1 MNLSM
6 GRACAAHRQTGLGGG
21 AISMTAFE
29 VRALQEFAC
38 ACFKNAGVDHED
50 ADWTANVLMTA
61 EARGKSTHGV
71 SRLSDYVKALLRGK
85 INSSPHREILQTSPV
100 STLVQGDNGLGP
112 PAAREGMI
120 SAMKAAFQYGVGV
133 STVQSGNHVG
143 ILACYTELA
152 ADEGLVGMA
161 FTNAQPAIP
170 PSGGKR
176 AFFGTN
182 PMALA
187 AGMGNHRVSI
197 DMATSTV
204 ARGNIIM
211 AAKRGDSIPEG
222 WAIDAEGHDTTDPNL
237 ALLGAVLPMAGAK
250 GYALALG
257 VDVLSGVLSGA
268 QFGNQV
274 GSIYDRDTEPAGTGM
289 FFMALD
295 PAFFVG
301 RKVFVE
307 RMTQLARNLTQ
318 SPKASGVERI
328 YLPGQRAREVEVA
341 RRMHGV
347 FINAQLMDE
356 LNGLSETL
364 GVPLLNR
371 IEGTP
376 SV

>member
-1 MNLSM
+1 M
-6 GRACAAHRQTGLGGG
+6 GRTCAAHRQTGFGGG
-21 AISMTAFE
+21 AIPMTAFE
-29 VRALQEFAC
+29 VRALHEFAC
-38 ACFKNAGVDHED
+38 ACFEKAGVGHAD

-85 INSSPHREILQTSPV
+85 INPNPHWEILQTSPV
-100 STLVQGDNGLGP
+100 STLIQGDNGLGP
-112 PAAREGMI
+112 PVAREGMR
-120 SAMKAAFQYGVGV
+120 SAINAASQYGVGV
-133 STVQSGNHVG
+133 STVRSGNHAG

-152 ADEGLVGMA
+152 AEEGLIGMA

-170 PSGGKR
+170 PSGGR
-176 AFFGTN
+176 QAFFGTN
-182 PMALA
+182 PLALA
-187 AGMGNHRVSI
+187 AGTGNNRISI

-204 ARGNIIM
+204 ARGNIIL
-211 AAKRGDSIPEG
+211 AAKRGETIPEG

-268 QFGNQV
+268 KFGNQV
-274 GSIYDRDTEPAGTGM
+274 GSIYDKGVEPPGTGM

-301 RKVFVE
+301 KKTFDE
-307 RMTQLARNLTQ
+307 RMTQLARNLAQ
-318 SPKASGVERI
+318 SPKASGVEQI
-328 YLPGQRAREVEVA
+328 YLPGQRAREIEA
-341 RRMHGV
+341 DRRVHGV
-347 FINAQLMDE
+347 VINAQLMDE

-364 GVPLLNR
+364 GVPLPHQLTR
-371 IEGTP
+371 R
-376 SV
+376 